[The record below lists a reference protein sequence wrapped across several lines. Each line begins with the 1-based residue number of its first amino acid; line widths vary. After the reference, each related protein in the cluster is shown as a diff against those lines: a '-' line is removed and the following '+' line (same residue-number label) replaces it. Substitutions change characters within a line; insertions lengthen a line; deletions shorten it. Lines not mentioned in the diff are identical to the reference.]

1 LGFMALPYNEPE
13 LFLPVKTIHP
23 ALTVQT

>member
-1 LGFMALPYNEPE
+1 MALPYNEPE